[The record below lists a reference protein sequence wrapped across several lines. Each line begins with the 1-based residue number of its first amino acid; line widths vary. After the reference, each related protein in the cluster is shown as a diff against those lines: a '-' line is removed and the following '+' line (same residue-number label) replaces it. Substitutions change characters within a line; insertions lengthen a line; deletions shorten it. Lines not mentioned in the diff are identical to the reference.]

1 MKNFSKKLRERRYEL
16 GLSQAALAEMCGL
29 SGRSV
34 YGYEAGEKV
43 PRRST
48 VLRLAEALQVSAGY
62 LTDDSVE
69 GPYDEV
75 KEKYI
80 ARAGQLYG
88 RRGEDDVRAL
98 LQDNIALFAGGE
110 LSQNEKDAFFE
121 AVMRAYITCKDASIA
136 SFRRQGTDEEE

>member
-1 MKNFSKKLRERRYEL
+1 MKNFGKKVRERRYEL

-34 YGYEAGEKV
+34 YGYEAGEKE
-43 PRRST
+43 PRRAT
-48 VLRLAEALQVSAGY
+48 VLRIAAALQVSDSY

-69 GPYDEV
+69 GPYDET

-80 ARAGQLYG
+80 QQAGQLYG

-110 LSQNEKDAFFE
+110 ISQTEKDAFFE
-121 AVMRAYITCKDASIA
+121 AVMRAYITCKDASA
-136 SFRRQGTDEEE
+136 AGFRRQGSDEEE

>member
-1 MKNFSKKLRERRYEL
+1 MQNFSKKLRERRYEL

-75 KEKYI
+75 KK
-80 ARAGQLYG
+80 A
-88 RRGEDDVRAL
+88 
-98 LQDNIALFAGGE
+98 
-110 LSQNEKDAFFE
+110 QNEKDAFFE

-136 SFRRQGTDEEE
+136 SFRRQGADEEE